1 MLPETISRQCIIDSP
16 AAEGTNACYSQAEDV
31 YFKSSRKKLNL
42 RHQSMR
48 REHVRRLS
56 TGLSPSLT
64 ELSIGPVF
72 EDSKTMLSIIS
83 WLPRSITTLDLD
95 LRSQLDVVEAVMPIL
110 CSMKH
115 LTSLTLRF
123 FGDGGALE
131 LAKWIHLNPNLQILD
146 LKWNRIGSKGAE
158 ALLGALVS
166 CNHGLKHL
174 NLSCNCILEC
184 NAIEKFL
191 PHSQLDSFDISF
203 NLIGDS
209 EIQQISRG
217 LSWNTK
223 LRELDL
229 RGCQRITD
237 NGLRSLLS
245 CISGRNTSL
254 WHLHIP
260 KSCQG
265 RSNLSGQILYWLR
278 VNKAGRRLLQE
289 QDFVDRSLW
298 ALVLQKGSP
307 DPAIVYHFLRN
318 GIL

>member
-1 MLPETISRQCIIDSP
+1 MLPETISRPCILDSP
-16 AAEGTNACYSQAEDV
+16 ALEVTDTCYSLAEEA
-31 YFKSSRKKLNL
+31 YIKSTRNGLNL
-42 RHQSMR
+42 RHHSMR
-48 REHVRRLS
+48 REHARRLS

-72 EDSKTMLSIIS
+72 EDSKTMLSILS
-83 WLPRSITTLDLD
+83 SLPSSITSLDLD
-95 LRSQLDVVEAVMPIL
+95 LRNQLDVVEAVMPIL

-131 LAKWIHLNPNLQILD
+131 LAKCIHLNPQLQRLD
-146 LKWNRIGSKGAE
+146 LKWNRIGSRGAE
-158 ALLGALVS
+158 AILGALVA

-184 NAIEKFL
+184 NSIEMFL
-191 PHSQLDSFDISF
+191 PHSQLDSLDISF
-203 NLIGDS
+203 NLIGDH
-209 EIQQISRG
+209 EVQQIARG
-217 LSWNTK
+217 LSLDTR

-237 NGLRSLLS
+237 HGLRSLLS
-245 CISGRNTSL
+245 CISGRNTTL

-265 RSNLSGQILYWLR
+265 QSNLNGQIQYWLR

-289 QDFVDRSLW
+289 QDSVDRSLW
-298 ALVLQKGSP
+298 ASVLQKASP
-307 DPAIVYHFLRN
+307 DPAILYHFLRN

>member
-1 MLPETISRQCIIDSP
+1 MLPKTISRQCALDLP
-16 AAEGTNACYSQAEDV
+16 ATEAKHSCYSQAEET
-31 YFKSSRKKLNL
+31 YFKSPRNRLNL
-42 RHQSMR
+42 RHKSMR
-48 REHVRRLS
+48 REHARRLS

-83 WLPRSITTLDLD
+83 SLPSSIRSLDLD

-123 FGDGGALE
+123 FADGGALE
-131 LAKWIHLNPNLQILD
+131 LAKWIHLNPNLQSLD

-158 ALLGALVS
+158 AILGALVA
-166 CNHGLKHL
+166 CGHGLKHL

-184 NAIEKFL
+184 NAIETFL
-191 PHSQLDSFDISF
+191 PHLQLDSLDISF

-209 EIQQISRG
+209 EVQQISRG

-237 NGLRSLLS
+237 CGLRHLLS

-265 RSNLSGQILYWLR
+265 QSALSGQIQYWIR

-289 QDFVDRSLW
+289 QDSVDRNLW
-298 ALVLQKGSP
+298 ALVLWNASP
-307 DPAIVYHFLRN
+307 DPAVLYHFLRN